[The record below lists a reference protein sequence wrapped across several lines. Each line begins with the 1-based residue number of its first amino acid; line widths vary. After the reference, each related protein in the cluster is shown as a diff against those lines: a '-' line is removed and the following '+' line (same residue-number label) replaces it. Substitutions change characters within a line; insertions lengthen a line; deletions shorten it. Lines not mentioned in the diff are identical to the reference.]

1 MLALLWSVAASAG
14 SLDFGEGTW
23 ELGGR
28 ATANIVLND
37 GDSNLYL
44 DLSPTVGYFI
54 SDNIELLAGVS
65 LFVDDNATGA
75 GFFAGLD
82 AFLGNDGVAPYL
94 GATIG
99 YGTQSFQYGFFQYGS
114 DVVTVSGRGGIVVP
128 LNHKVGLDLGARV
141 NFNIEDGET
150 WIHIPLGYVG
160 IRAFFP

>member
-14 SLDFGEGTW
+14 SIDIGEGTW

-28 ATANIVLND
+28 ATANIILND
-37 GDSNLYL
+37 GDSDLYL
-44 DLSPTVGYFI
+44 DLSPTFGYFV

-65 LFVDDNATGA
+65 LLVTDNSLGA
-75 GFFAGLD
+75 GFFAGID

-99 YGTQSFQYGFFQYGS
+99 YGTQNYQYGFFQYGA
-114 DVVTVSGRGGIVVP
+114 DVVTVSGRGGLVVP
-128 LNHKVGLDLGARV
+128 LNRKVGLDLGARV
-141 NFNIEDGET
+141 NVNIEDEET